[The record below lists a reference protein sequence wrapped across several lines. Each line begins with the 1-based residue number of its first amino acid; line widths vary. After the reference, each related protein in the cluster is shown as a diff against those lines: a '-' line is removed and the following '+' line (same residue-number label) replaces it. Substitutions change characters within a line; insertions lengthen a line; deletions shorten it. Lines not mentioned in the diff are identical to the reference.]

1 MTWTRVGDRSHWLLC
16 LTKPSSRQVSAPFHT
31 VCPVVWHPPR
41 EYAIVDEVLA
51 DLEIS
56 QLADRP
62 ITKLSGGERQQ
73 AALARALVQRPEI
86 LVLDEPTSALD
97 FGNQQRTLGIID
109 RLLGRGFSV
118 VMTTHAPNQA
128 LRLGGRVALVGPDRE
143 FSCGQASGLLTGER
157 LSRLYA
163 TAIRVVDV
171 PGLPHKVCVPG

>member
-1 MTWTRVGDRSHWLLC
+1 M
-16 LTKPSSRQVSAPFHT
+16 
-31 VCPVVWHPPR
+31 
-41 EYAIVDEVLA
+41 
-51 DLEIS
+51 
-56 QLADRP
+56 
-62 ITKLSGGERQQ
+62 
-73 AALARALVQRPEI
+73 QRPEI

-163 TAIRVVDV
+163 TAIRVWTCLGCRTRSASPAEVRNSSLR
-171 PGLPHKVCVPG
+171 GRISG